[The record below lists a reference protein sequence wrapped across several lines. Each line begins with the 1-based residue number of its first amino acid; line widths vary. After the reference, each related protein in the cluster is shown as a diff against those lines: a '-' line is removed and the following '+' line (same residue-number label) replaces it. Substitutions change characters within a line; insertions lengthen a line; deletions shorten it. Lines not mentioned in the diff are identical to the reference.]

1 MALAPLD
8 SYAHDAVVKDGRT
21 VHIRPIRTD
30 DLDALMDMWHR
41 LSKESIRL
49 RFFAPRKMNREQM
62 RYFTELDWR
71 TRFAVVAEQAGAII
85 GVSRFDVL
93 PEEGSNAEFAVLVED
108 THQGRGI
115 GTALVRAL
123 MEPAADMGVTGFVAD
138 VLRENNRMLGVMR
151 DAGLAP
157 AIDDYGSVVHARFTT
172 TPTETYLST
181 FDEQDR
187 LAAVAAMNAVFRP
200 ASIAVVGASR
210 DRATIGG
217 LAFSHLIAG
226 GYSGPVYPVNNSAGH
241 VQAVAAYAS
250 LSDCPTV
257 PEMILVCVPAPV
269 VHEVIRE
276 AGQLGVS
283 AAVVVSAGF
292 AETGG
297 DGALR
302 ERRLM
307 SLARSYGMRLVGPNC
322 MGVLN
327 AAADVRM
334 NATFSAVFPEP
345 GRVGFSSQS
354 GALGLAILAA
364 ARRLGIGLSS
374 FVSVGNKADISGNDL
389 LQYWENDPDTDVILL
404 YLESFGNPRK
414 FGRLARRIGR
424 SKPIAAVKSGRTT
437 AGTRAA
443 SSHTAALAAGDIA
456 VEALFRQAGVI
467 RTDTLEELFDVTTV
481 LANQPLP
488 PGRRVA
494 ILTNG
499 GGPGILAA
507 DACESNGL
515 EVAELSETT
524 RLRLAELLPGEAA
537 VRNPVDMIASAT
549 PEAYGQAL
557 RVLAEDPCVDALL
570 VIFVPPVVT
579 STEDVAEAV
588 ADAAA
593 DIAADEVE
601 GASVPVLSV
610 FMAEQGVP
618 DLLRDARIPSF
629 DFPEDAAKA
638 LGRVARYADWRR
650 TPLGNVVEA
659 SNVDE
664 NTARKVI
671 EEALG
676 AATRRN
682 AGGGDAGG
690 TAEGEVPGTEVTTWL
705 TAEQAHRLL
714 GAYGVTTAS
723 SEVVATADEAAEAQ
737 ARLATPTAVKVA
749 AAVHK
754 TELGGVRLGI
764 ASPEAAREAVESII
778 AALAEAGEAQAAESG
793 FLVQEM
799 IGDGVEMVVGVSYEP
814 SFGPIMLVGLGGT
827 MVELVSDVS
836 VRIHPLTDSD
846 VEEMLTSLKGY
857 PLLTGYRGSEPV
869 DVEALKGLLFRLSA
883 MVEAFG
889 EIDQIDMNP
898 VFVCRKGA
906 SCVDVRIRVARHV
919 RQRR

>member
-8 SYAHDAVVKDGRT
+8 TYAHDAVLKDGRT
-21 VHIRPIRTD
+21 VHIRPIAPG
-30 DLDALMDMWHR
+30 DLDGLMDMWHR
-41 LSKESIRL
+41 LSPESIRL
-49 RFFAPRKMNREQM
+49 RFFAPRKMDREQM
-62 RYFTELDWR
+62 RYFTELDWKN
-71 TRFAVVAEQAGAII
+71 RFAVVAEHAEGII

-93 PEEGSNAEFAVLVED
+93 PEDPSNAEFAVLVED
-108 THQGRGI
+108 AHQGRGV

-123 MEPAADMGVTGFVAD
+123 MDPAADMGVTGFVAD

-157 AIDDYGSVVHARFTT
+157 AFDDLGSVVHTRFTT

-181 FDEQDR
+181 FDEQDQ
-187 LAAVAAMNAVFRP
+187 LATVAAMRAVFRP
-200 ASIAVVGASR
+200 SSIAVVGASR
-210 DRATIGG
+210 DRTTIGG
-217 LAFSHLIAG
+217 LAFSHLIGG
-226 GYSGPVYPVNNSAGH
+226 GYSGAVYPVNDSASH
-241 VQAVAAYAS
+241 VQSVSAYAS
-250 LSDCPTV
+250 LSECPTV
-257 PEMILVCVPAPV
+257 PEMVLVCVPAPV
-269 VHEVIRE
+269 VGDVIRE

-283 AAVVVSAGF
+283 AAVIISAGF
-292 AETGG
+292 AETGEE
-297 DGALR
+297 GAQR
-302 ERRLM
+302 EAELM
-307 SLARSYGMRLVGPNC
+307 ILARAYGMRIVGPNC

-327 AAADVRM
+327 AATDVRM

-345 GRVGFSSQS
+345 GRVAFSSQS

-374 FVSVGNKADISGNDL
+374 FASVGNKADISGNDL

-424 SKPIAAVKSGRTT
+424 SKPIAAVKSGRTG

-443 SSHTAALAAGDIA
+443 SSHTAALAAGDVA

-488 PGRRVA
+488 PGGRVA

-515 EVAELSETT
+515 LVPELSETT
-524 RLRLAELLPGEAA
+524 RHRLREFLPGAA
-537 VRNPVDMIASAT
+537 ATRNPVDMVASAT
-549 PEAYGQAL
+549 PKAYGKAL
-557 RVLAEDPCVDALL
+557 RILAEDASVDALL
-570 VIFVPPVVT
+570 VIFVPPVIT
-579 STEDVAEAV
+579 SAEEVAAAI
-588 ADAAA
+588 ADATT
-593 DIAADEVE
+593 DIARHEAE
-601 GASVPVLSV
+601 GSGLPVVSV
-610 FMAEQGVP
+610 FMAEQGIP
-618 DLLRDARIPSF
+618 DLLRSAHIPSF

-638 LGRVARYADWRR
+638 LGRVARYAQWRR
-650 TPLGNVVEA
+650 TPLGNVVEI

-664 NTARKVI
+664 NAARAVI
-671 EEALG
+671 DEAL
-676 AATRRN
+676 T
-682 AGGGDAGG
+682 
-690 TAEGEVPGTEVTTWL
+690 EGVDKTWL
-705 TAEQAHRLL
+705 TAEQVDRLL
-714 GAYGVTTAS
+714 RAYGISTAASEVVTTA
-723 SEVVATADEAAEAQ
+723 EEAAQAH
-737 ARLATPTAVKVA
+737 ARLSSPTAVKVA

-764 ASPEAAREAVESII
+764 DSPEAAMEAVQSIT
-778 AALAEAGEAQAAESG
+778 AALEEAGEYQATQSG

-799 IGDGVEMVVGVSYEP
+799 VGDGVEMVVGVSYDP
-814 SFGPIMLVGLGGT
+814 LFGPTMLVGLGGT
-827 MVELVSDVS
+827 MVELLSDVS
-836 VRIHPLTDSD
+836 VRIHPLTDLD

-869 DVEALKGLLFRLSA
+869 DVEALKALLFRLSA

-898 VFVCRKGA
+898 VFVRRRGV